1 MLSITDLKKDTLIQL
16 DGQPYRV
23 VEYGQ
28 KQMGRGGSIVNTKL
42 KNLIDGS
49 VLQKTFKGN
58 DKIEDAEVNNQKA
71 QFLYADNTELH
82 FMDEATYEQVA
93 ISRDLLGRQADLLKE
108 GQSVNLQSF
117 NDRFIN
123 VDLPLKITLGVIDA
137 PEVTKGDTQ
146 STVMKTIKL
155 ETGAEIQAPIFI
167 KTNDKIVVDSR
178 DFSYVERAKE

>member
-1 MLSITDLKKDTLIQL
+1 MLSITDLKKDTLIEL

-42 KNLIDGS
+42 KNLVDGT

-58 DKIEDAEVNNQKA
+58 DKIAEAEVSNQKA
-71 QFLYADNTELH
+71 QFLYADATQLH
-82 FMDEATYEQVA
+82 FMDESTYEQIA
-93 ISRDLLGRQADLLKE
+93 IAHDLIGRQTELLKE
-108 GQSVNLQSF
+108 GQTVTLQSF

-123 VDLPLKITLGVIDA
+123 VDLPLKITLEVVDA

-146 STVMKTIKL
+146 STVMKSVKL

-167 KTNDKIVVDSR
+167 KTHDKIIVDSR